1 MNPLR
6 KLFIYSDNLTFEAS
20 GNLPHAVDRL
30 SGSASARIVQVT
42 LGSEPSSPC
51 LVGSV
56 SKEGVRLHKVTPLF
70 GNFFKPIFFGK
81 FEARDHKVSLVGKF
95 EMGMIPQI
103 TTSIFVVV
111 GIIVQIIALPQIGTV
126 YEMRNL
132 SFLEPS
138 LFIAGVLLIAW
149 SGKVSGKRDIPWIK
163 NKIEGALKS

>member
-1 MNPLR
+1 M
-6 KLFIYSDNLTFEAS
+6 A
-20 GNLPHAVDRL
+20 
-30 SGSASARIVQVT
+30 
-42 LGSEPSSPC
+42 
-51 LVGSV
+51 
-56 SKEGVRLHKVTPLF
+56 PLF

-111 GIIVQIIALPQIGTV
+111 GIIIQIIALPQMGTV